1 MERTVTLPLPVSYIE
16 LRPAVPEIIP
26 PVGKSGP
33 LTILCNCFDVLSGS
47 STSSNVASMISPK
60 LWGGMFV
67 AIPTAI
73 PLAPLTKILGNREG
87 KTFGSVNVS
96 S

>member
-1 MERTVTLPLPVSYIE
+1 MLPLPVSYIE
-16 LRPAVPEIIP
+16 FSPAVPEIIA

-33 LTILCNCFDVLSGS
+33 LTILWSCFDVVSGS
-47 STSSNVASMISPK
+47 STKRRVASIISPK

-73 PLAPLTKILGNREG
+73 PLAPLTNMFGNLDGRN
-87 KTFGSVNVS
+87 FGSVNVS